1 MNLSVIRC
9 AILLII
15 LGSTNAGAQ
24 DYYVVI
30 GSFADESAA
39 TKFTGYA
46 RSMHYDAT
54 YIRNEANK
62 LYYVYVL
69 KTQDRKL
76 ASELTIRLQ
85 RETEFNDAWM
95 YSGTQTKPAEVQII
109 KEPDISLPE
118 IITESPVVEAETE
131 SDDYLPAAEEKP
143 AITFEGIVKPVA
155 RGKFFKFVLSTTEGQ
170 EISGRIYNVDRA
182 QGRDLATYNAHQYVD
197 VLRPSREDRSITLV
211 CEIFGYKEEVKLVDY
226 NDPSTTEGAYQDEH
240 GAWVI
245 PFTLERLQKGNISV
259 MYNVTFYK
267 DAVIMLPRSKPELDE
282 LVHMM
287 RLNLNYKIKI
297 HGHNNGT
304 EKNIRITT
312 LGNDRNYFNMARSL
326 SRNGS
331 AKDLSRM
338 RAETIKSYLVDN
350 GIDKNRIDV
359 YAWGGT
365 AMLMKPGTAAAT
377 RLNNRI
383 EIEILSD

>member
-1 MNLSVIRC
+1 M
-9 AILLII
+9 
-15 LGSTNAGAQ
+15 
-24 DYYVVI
+24 
-30 GSFADESAA
+30 
-39 TKFTGYA
+39 
-46 RSMHYDAT
+46 
-54 YIRNEANK
+54 
-62 LYYVYVL
+62 
-69 KTQDRKL
+69 
-76 ASELTIRLQ
+76 
-85 RETEFNDAWM
+85 
-95 YSGTQTKPAEVQII
+95 
-109 KEPDISLPE
+109 
-118 IITESPVVEAETE
+118 
-131 SDDYLPAAEEKP
+131 
-143 AITFEGIVKPVA
+143 
-155 RGKFFKFVLSTTEGQ
+155 
-170 EISGRIYNVDRA
+170 
-182 QGRDLATYNAHQYVD
+182 QGRDLATYAAHQYVD
-197 VLRPSREDRSITLV
+197 VLRPLREDRSITLV
-211 CEIFGYKEEVKLVDY
+211 CEIFGYKDEVKLVDY

-287 RLNLNYKIKI
+287 NLNPNYKIKI

-304 EKNIRITT
+304 EKSIRIIT

-326 SRNGS
+326 SKMGS
-331 AKDLSRM
+331 AKELSRM
-338 RAETIKSYLVDN
+338 RAEIVKSYLVDQ
-350 GIDKNRIDV
+350 GIDKNRIDT